1 MIQHKTI
8 SSVLLRLGMLA
19 VVALLNVTMAMAQQ
33 ITSVHGTV
41 ADDMGPLMGATVCE
55 IDGTGRIINSAV
67 TDLNG
72 NFTMKVKNDKNKIR
86 FSYVGTKT
94 QILPIN
100 KSTFNI
106 MMSSATQIKE
116 VTVKS
121 KKRMQGNALPI
132 PEREI
137 SYATQTISMKEFE
150 GLGITSVDE
159 ALQGRIAGLDI
170 VAGSGNLGSGSTM
183 RLRGTSSI
191 SSLTNQN
198 PLIVIDGNVWSD
210 ESGELSSF
218 DFGSSSDE
226 QFAQLLKIN
235 PEDISSITVL
245 KDAAATAIYGSQGG
259 SGVIEITTK
268 RGVRGKPKLTY
279 SLKLTGTYQP
289 KGYDLLN
296 GDDYTMLLKE
306 SYFNPQQNDNVT
318 AGIDLLN
325 YRSPYV
331 YSEAEQYNNNTDWR
345 DAVTQWGLRQNH
357 YVTISGGG
365 EKATFRI
372 SGGFDRE
379 TGSVI
384 KQKLQRFSTRVNLDY
399 NVSQRIRVQT
409 NFALTYTKNDQNSD
423 NLLSIAQKK
432 MPNMGIYE
440 QDRYTGEDTGAY
452 YAMLQNEALGNRVWN
467 VDKQEWEYQ
476 DFFKGDQKAYPNPVA
491 SAHLAKNQTRSYD
504 MNPELVINYQ
514 LLGLD
519 EDHWQLNWRGSVY
532 MNISNKYVDRYY
544 PSELVTTAWSSNNHN
559 TSYSASSKAVSFN
572 TKHTL
577 TLIPYF
583 ANKDHSMMVMGRF
596 ELNSGTSTGQ
606 STNGYGLASGTITS
620 PEAGGMI
627 TNPGSSFGEWRSMYF
642 TGSAHYAYKGRY
654 VADATLRADGTSK
667 FGPGRRWGY
676 FPSISL
682 KWIVSDEPWMEKLK
696 PVLSMAAIRPSWGRV
711 GHAPTRDYLY
721 TSIYRQG
728 ATYIDMTSF
737 VPDNIRLTDLKW
749 ETISSYNFGL
759 DLGFLDDRLTFTLE
773 LYRSTT
779 SDMLMGGYRIPSS
792 AGFTHLATKNNG
804 KMRNTGW
811 EFHINTNRLVK
822 AGKFTMDLNANFGN
836 NRNEILEMDENILKG
851 LNSTFNYTNAQ
862 VLQRVQLHNP
872 FGAIYGFRYEGVYT
886 HNYDTFAGLNSD
898 EMLENLGIAEADR
911 YAAFLNGTLPDE
923 WYAAKGWEK
932 RPYTAPVA
940 INENGDVILDDKGR
954 PVRMVFGHSNEPG
967 TGLTDPYKFAGG
979 DAKYEDVD
987 HNGNIDKYDI
997 VYLGSSLPKLTGGF
1011 GFTFNYAGWR
1021 LTTQFN
1027 YRVGNKIL
1035 NMARMDLEA
1044 MTGNNNQSQAV
1055 NYRWRKEGQVTPIP
1069 RAMYG
1074 NASNYNTL
1082 VSDRFVEDG
1091 SYLRMSYAQ
1100 LSYAI
1105 QKKHL
1110 KWIGLNRINIYA
1122 SVNNPFV
1129 LTKYSGVDPD
1139 VNYGG
1144 YGAAVDWGQTPR
1156 ARSYT
1161 LGLTVDF

>member
-1 MIQHKTI
+1 M
-8 SSVLLRLGMLA
+8 SAAAA
-19 VVALLNVTMAMAQQ
+19 VAQQ
-33 ITSVHGTV
+33 ITSVHGV
-41 ADDMGPLMGATVCE
+41 LSDDMGPLMGATVCE
-55 IDGTGRIINSAV
+55 IDGTGRIIESAV

-72 NFTMKVKNDKNKIR
+72 NFTMKVRNQKDKIR
-86 FSYVGTKT
+86 FSYVGLKT
-94 QILPIN
+94 VTLPIN
-100 KSTFNI
+100 KTTYNLK
-106 MMSSATQIKE
+106 MESATQLKE
-116 VTVKS
+116 VVVKS
-121 KKRMQGNALPI
+121 KKRAQGNGLAI

-137 SYATQTISMKEFE
+137 SYASQTISMKEFE

-183 RLRGTSSI
+183 RLRGSSSI

-198 PLIVIDGNVWSD
+198 PLIVIDGNIWSD
-210 ESGELSSF
+210 EAGELASF
-218 DFGSSSDE
+218 DLGSSSDE

-289 KGYDLLN
+289 KGYNLLS

-306 SYFNPQQNDNVT
+306 SYFNPEQNDEAANVKV
-318 AGIDLLN
+318 LN
-325 YRSPYV
+325 YDPE
-331 YSEAEQYNNNTDWR
+331 YSEYEQYNNNTDWV

-372 SGGFDRE
+372 SGGFDHE

-384 KQKLQRFSTRVNLDY
+384 KQMLNRFSTRVNLDY

-423 NLLSIAQKK
+423 NLISIAQKK
-432 MPNMGIYE
+432 MPNVGIYE
-440 QDRYTGEDTGAY
+440 QDPITGENTDRY
-452 YAMLQNEALGNRVWN
+452 YTMLQTEGKTYKWDADKQQMV
-467 VDKQEWEYQ
+467 VDKDY
-476 DFFKGDQKAYPNPVA
+476 FKGDQLTYPNPVA
-491 SAHLAKNQTRSYD
+491 SANLAKNQTRAYD

-514 LLGLD
+514 LLGMD

-532 MNISNKYVDRYY
+532 MSISNKYIDRFY
-544 PSELVTTAWSSNNHN
+544 PSELVTTSWSSNNHN
-559 TSYSASSKAVSFN
+559 TCYSASSKSVAFN

-577 TLIPYF
+577 TLTPAF
-583 ANKDHSMMVMGRF
+583 TNKDHSMMAMGRF

-606 STNGYGLASGTITS
+606 SSNGYGLATGTFTS
-620 PEAGGMI
+620 PDAGGMT
-627 TNPGSSFGEWRSMYF
+627 TNPGSSFGEWRSMFF
-642 TGSAHYAYKGRY
+642 TFSAHYAYKERY
-654 VADATLRADGTSK
+654 IADVSLRADGTTK

-676 FPSISL
+676 FPAVSL
-682 KWIVSDEPWMEKLK
+682 RWNLIDEPFMEWAK
-696 PVLSMAAIRPSWGRV
+696 PALSMLSLRPSWGRV
-711 GHAPTRDYLY
+711 GHQPNRDYLY

-728 ATYIDMTSF
+728 STYIDMTSF
-737 VPDNIRLTDLKW
+737 VPDNIRLTDMQW
-749 ETISSYNFGL
+749 ETVSSYNVGV
-759 DLGFLDDRLTFTLE
+759 DLGFFNDRLTLTLE
-773 LYRSTT
+773 GYRSTT
-779 SDMLMGGYRIPSS
+779 ENMLMGGYRIPSN
-792 AGFTHLATKNNG
+792 AGFPTLAYKNNG
-804 KMRNTGW
+804 SMRNVGW
-811 EFHINTNRLVK
+811 EFHINTNRLIR

-836 NRNEILEMDENILKG
+836 NRNEILSMDENILKSM
-851 LNSTFNYTNAQ
+851 NSTFNYENRQ
-862 VLQRVQLHNP
+862 ILQRVQLHNP
-872 FGAIYGFRYEGVYT
+872 FGAIYGFRYKGVYQY
-886 HNYDTFAGLNSD
+886 NYDTFSD
-898 EMLENLGIAEADR
+898 MTPEER
-911 YAAFLNGTLPDE
+911 TQFLSEG
-923 WYAAKGWEK
+923 K
-932 RPYTAPVA
+932 TAPVA
-940 INENGDVILDDKGR
+940 LTADGTPIVDDRGK
-954 PVRMVFGHSNEPG
+954 PIRMTFGYSNEQG
-967 TGLTDPYKFAGG
+967 VGLAEAYNFAGG
-979 DAKYEDVD
+979 DAIYEDVNHD
-987 HNGNIDKYDI
+987 GNINALDI

-1021 LTTQFN
+1021 LSTQFN

-1035 NMARMDLEA
+1035 NMARLDLEA
-1044 MTGNNNQSQAV
+1044 MIGNNNQSQAV
-1055 NYRWRKEGQVTPIP
+1055 NYRWRKEGQETTIP

-1091 SYLRMSYAQ
+1091 TYLRMSYAQ

-1105 QKKHL
+1105 KKKHL
-1110 KWIGLNRINIYA
+1110 KWIGLNQINLYA

-1139 VNYGG
+1139 VSYGG
-1144 YGAAVDWGQTPR
+1144 YGAATDWGQTPR

-1161 LGLTVDF
+1161 LGLTIDF